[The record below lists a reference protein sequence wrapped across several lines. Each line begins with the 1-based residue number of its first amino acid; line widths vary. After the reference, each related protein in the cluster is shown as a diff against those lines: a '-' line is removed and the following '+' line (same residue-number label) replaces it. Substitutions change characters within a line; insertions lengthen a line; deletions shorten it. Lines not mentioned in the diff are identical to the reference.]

1 MSRTDRIW
9 QHADAAFKE
18 ANKAFAE
25 ADRLFSEMP
34 SGNGHTTF
42 ERGRERGKTHQ
53 LKFEARSG
61 GERWRLT
68 KKFFKMTL
76 GVLFTGKA
84 QLHFKDR

>member
-1 MSRTDRIW
+1 MNRTDRIW
-9 QHADAAFKE
+9 QHTNAAFRE
-18 ANKAFAE
+18 ADKAFAE

-34 SGNGHTTF
+34 SSNEHTIF
-42 ERGRERGKTHQ
+42 ERGRERGKAHQ

-84 QLHFKDR
+84 KLHFKDR